1 MIPSRGF
8 TLTGKGGKQNV
19 LVGKKH
25 SIEEKFVLFIDFYFV
40 FEGVIGFLKNCN
52 LYTAR
57 GVKSRR

>member
-52 LYTAR
+52 LLR
-57 GVKSRR
+57 GA